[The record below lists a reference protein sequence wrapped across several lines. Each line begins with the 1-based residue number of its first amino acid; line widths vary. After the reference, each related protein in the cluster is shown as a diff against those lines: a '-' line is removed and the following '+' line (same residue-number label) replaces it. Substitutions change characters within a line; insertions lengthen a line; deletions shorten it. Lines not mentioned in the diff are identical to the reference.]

1 MPSTILIIE
10 DEAEIADTLR
20 YAVDSEG
27 MQSIWASQG
36 RLGLAAIEEHEVD
49 LVILDVGLPD
59 CSGFELLKQI
69 RQTNDLPV
77 MMLTARSDE
86 VDRVVGLEIG
96 ADDYVTKPF
105 SPREV
110 VARIKAILKRS
121 QNGTQVLVQVQGFEL
136 NETARE
142 IRYRHA
148 PLVLTRS
155 EYILLTTLIAHPG
168 QIFSRRQ
175 LIEHIWSDQ
184 HPSDDRII
192 DTHVKAL
199 RAKLHKIDPASTP
212 IVTHRGFGYALESN

>member
-1 MPSTILIIE
+1 MASTILIIE

-59 CSGFELLKQI
+59 CNGFELLKKI
-69 RQTNDLPV
+69 RLSNDLPV

-86 VDRVVGLEIG
+86 VDKVVGLEIG

-121 QNGTQVLVQVQGFEL
+121 QNGSQVQVNGFEL
-136 NETARE
+136 NETARK
-142 IRYRHA
+142 IKYRHT
-148 PLVLTRS
+148 PLALTRS
-155 EYILLTTLIAHPG
+155 EYILLTTLIARPG

-192 DTHVKAL
+192 DTHVKAV
-199 RAKLHKIDPASTP
+199 RAKLHKIDPACMP
-212 IVTHRGFGYALESN
+212 IVTHRGFGYALELD